1 MQQMKKKANQITNF
15 KYYLPYFIRGII
27 AFFIL
32 LALTLLIYFFELNT
46 PMTTISLLDGLL
58 IATVIGF
65 ATSLF
70 TYLVYSGSLNFVSY
84 GFSTFGS
91 IFNKNVNKKYK
102 DLKEYNEIKKME
114 RAGKTYYF
122 LSYIIVSSLY
132 LIALKQAPLL
142 EHFQQHLHL
151 DFRVPK
157 LQ

>member
-1 MQQMKKKANQITNF
+1 MKKKPNQITNF

-32 LALTLLIYFFELNT
+32 LAITLLIYFFELNT

-132 LIALKQAPLL
+132 LIALIAVFILFKTEVIL
-142 EHFQQHLHL
+142 
-151 DFRVPK
+151 
-157 LQ
+157 

>member
-1 MQQMKKKANQITNF
+1 MKKKANQITNF

-32 LALTLLIYFFELNT
+32 LAITLLVYFFELNT

-102 DLKEYNEIKKME
+102 DLKEYNEIKKIE

-132 LIALKQAPLL
+132 LIALIVVFILFKTDVIL
-142 EHFQQHLHL
+142 
-151 DFRVPK
+151 
-157 LQ
+157 

>member
-1 MQQMKKKANQITNF
+1 MKKKANQITNF

-102 DLKEYNEIKKME
+102 DLKEYNEIKKIE

-132 LIALKQAPLL
+132 LIALIIVFILFNTGVTL
-142 EHFQQHLHL
+142 
-151 DFRVPK
+151 
-157 LQ
+157 

>member
-1 MQQMKKKANQITNF
+1 MKKKANQITNF

-32 LALTLLIYFFELNT
+32 LAITLLIYFFELNT

-58 IATVIGF
+58 VATVIGF

-132 LIALKQAPLL
+132 LIALIVVFILFNTGAIL
-142 EHFQQHLHL
+142 
-151 DFRVPK
+151 
-157 LQ
+157 

>member
-1 MQQMKKKANQITNF
+1 MKKKANQITNF

-32 LALTLLIYFFELNT
+32 LAITLLVYFFELNT
-46 PMTTISLLDGLL
+46 SMTTISLLDGLL
-58 IATVIGF
+58 VATIIGF

-70 TYLVYSGSLNFVSY
+70 TYLIYSGSLNFVSY

-122 LSYIIVSSLY
+122 LSYIIASSLY
-132 LIALKQAPLL
+132 LIALIVVFILFKTEVIL
-142 EHFQQHLHL
+142 
-151 DFRVPK
+151 
-157 LQ
+157 

>member
-1 MQQMKKKANQITNF
+1 MKKKTNQITNF

-65 ATSLF
+65 ATALF
-70 TYLVYSGSLNFVSY
+70 TYLVYSGSFNFVSY

-102 DLKEYNEIKKME
+102 DLKEYNEIKKIE

-122 LSYIIVSSLY
+122 LSYILVSSLY
-132 LIALKQAPLL
+132 LIALIVVFILFKTEVIL
-142 EHFQQHLHL
+142 
-151 DFRVPK
+151 
-157 LQ
+157 

>member
-1 MQQMKKKANQITNF
+1 MKKKANQITNF

-58 IATVIGF
+58 VATVIGF

-102 DLKEYNEIKKME
+102 DLKEYNEIKKIE

-132 LIALKQAPLL
+132 LIALIVVFILFNTGVIL
-142 EHFQQHLHL
+142 
-151 DFRVPK
+151 
-157 LQ
+157 

>member
-1 MQQMKKKANQITNF
+1 MKKKANQITNF

-32 LALTLLIYFFELNT
+32 LAITLLIYFFELNT

-58 IATVIGF
+58 VATIIGF

-102 DLKEYNEIKKME
+102 DLKEYNEIKKIE

-132 LIALKQAPLL
+132 LIALIVVFILFKTGVIL
-142 EHFQQHLHL
+142 
-151 DFRVPK
+151 
-157 LQ
+157 

>member
-1 MQQMKKKANQITNF
+1 MKKKANQITNF

-32 LALTLLIYFFELNT
+32 LAMTLLIYFFELNT

-58 IATVIGF
+58 VATVIGF
-65 ATSLF
+65 AASLF

-102 DLKEYNEIKKME
+102 DLKEYNEIKKIE

-122 LSYIIVSSLY
+122 LSYILVSSLY
-132 LIALKQAPLL
+132 LIALIVVFILFKTEVIL
-142 EHFQQHLHL
+142 
-151 DFRVPK
+151 
-157 LQ
+157 

>member
-1 MQQMKKKANQITNF
+1 MKKKANQITNF

-27 AFFIL
+27 AFIIL
-32 LALTLLIYFFELNT
+32 LAIILLIYFFELNT

-58 IATVIGF
+58 VATVIGF

-102 DLKEYNEIKKME
+102 DLKEYNEIKKIE

-132 LIALKQAPLL
+132 LIALIVVFILFNTGVIL
-142 EHFQQHLHL
+142 
-151 DFRVPK
+151 
-157 LQ
+157 

>member
-1 MQQMKKKANQITNF
+1 MKKKANQITNF

-32 LALTLLIYFFELNT
+32 LAMTLLIYFFELNT

-58 IATVIGF
+58 IATVVGF

-102 DLKEYNEIKKME
+102 DLKEYNEIKKIE

-132 LIALKQAPLL
+132 LIALIVVFILFKTEVIL
-142 EHFQQHLHL
+142 
-151 DFRVPK
+151 
-157 LQ
+157 

>member
-1 MQQMKKKANQITNF
+1 MKKKANQITNF

-32 LALTLLIYFFELNT
+32 LAITLLIYFFELNT

-58 IATVIGF
+58 VATVIGF

-102 DLKEYNEIKKME
+102 DLKEYNEIKKIE

-122 LSYIIVSSLY
+122 LSYILVSSLY
-132 LIALKQAPLL
+132 LIALIVVFILFKTEVIL
-142 EHFQQHLHL
+142 
-151 DFRVPK
+151 
-157 LQ
+157 

>member
-1 MQQMKKKANQITNF
+1 MKKKENQITNF

-132 LIALKQAPLL
+132 LIALIVVFILFKTEVIL
-142 EHFQQHLHL
+142 
-151 DFRVPK
+151 
-157 LQ
+157 

>member
-1 MQQMKKKANQITNF
+1 MKKKANQITNF

-32 LALTLLIYFFELNT
+32 LAITLLIYFFELNT

-58 IATVIGF
+58 VATVVGF

-132 LIALKQAPLL
+132 LIALIIVFILFNTGVIL
-142 EHFQQHLHL
+142 
-151 DFRVPK
+151 
-157 LQ
+157 

>member
-1 MQQMKKKANQITNF
+1 MKKKANQITNF

-32 LALTLLIYFFELNT
+32 LAITLLIYFFELNT

-58 IATVIGF
+58 VATVVGF
-65 ATSLF
+65 TTSLF

-132 LIALKQAPLL
+132 LIALIVVFILFKTEVIL
-142 EHFQQHLHL
+142 
-151 DFRVPK
+151 
-157 LQ
+157 

>member
-1 MQQMKKKANQITNF
+1 MKKKANQITNF

-32 LALTLLIYFFELNT
+32 LAITLLIYFFELNT

-132 LIALKQAPLL
+132 LIVLIVVFILFKTEVILSYNIKIVL
-142 EHFQQHLHL
+142 IF
-151 DFRVPK
+151 
-157 LQ
+157 

>member
-1 MQQMKKKANQITNF
+1 MKKKANQITNF

-32 LALTLLIYFFELNT
+32 LAITLLIYFFELNT
-46 PMTTISLLDGLL
+46 PMTAISLLDGLL
-58 IATVIGF
+58 VATVIGF

-102 DLKEYNEIKKME
+102 DLKEYNEIKKIE

-132 LIALKQAPLL
+132 LIALIVVFILFKTEVIL
-142 EHFQQHLHL
+142 
-151 DFRVPK
+151 
-157 LQ
+157 

>member
-1 MQQMKKKANQITNF
+1 MKKKANQITNF

-58 IATVIGF
+58 VATVIGF

-132 LIALKQAPLL
+132 LIALIVVFILFKTEVIL
-142 EHFQQHLHL
+142 
-151 DFRVPK
+151 
-157 LQ
+157 

>member
-1 MQQMKKKANQITNF
+1 MKKKTNQITNF

-84 GFSTFGS
+84 GFSAFGS

-102 DLKEYNEIKKME
+102 DLKEYNEIKKIE
-114 RAGKTYYF
+114 
-122 LSYIIVSSLY
+122 I
-132 LIALKQAPLL
+132 
-142 EHFQQHLHL
+142 
-151 DFRVPK
+151 
-157 LQ
+157 

>member
-1 MQQMKKKANQITNF
+1 MKKKANQITNF

-32 LALTLLIYFFELNT
+32 LAITLLIYFFELNT

-132 LIALKQAPLL
+132 LIALIFVFILFKTEVILSYNIKIVL
-142 EHFQQHLHL
+142 IF
-151 DFRVPK
+151 
-157 LQ
+157 

>member
-1 MQQMKKKANQITNF
+1 MKKKENQITNF

-58 IATVIGF
+58 VATVIGF

-102 DLKEYNEIKKME
+102 DLKEYNEIKKIE

-132 LIALKQAPLL
+132 LIALIVVFILFNTGVIL
-142 EHFQQHLHL
+142 
-151 DFRVPK
+151 
-157 LQ
+157 

>member
-1 MQQMKKKANQITNF
+1 MKKKANQITNF

-32 LALTLLIYFFELNT
+32 LAITLLIYFFELNT

-58 IATVIGF
+58 ISTVVGF

-102 DLKEYNEIKKME
+102 DLKEYNEIKKIE

-132 LIALKQAPLL
+132 LIALIVVFILFKTEVIL
-142 EHFQQHLHL
+142 
-151 DFRVPK
+151 
-157 LQ
+157 

>member
-1 MQQMKKKANQITNF
+1 MKKKANQITNF

-32 LALTLLIYFFELNT
+32 LAITLLIYFFELNT

-58 IATVIGF
+58 VATVIGF

-132 LIALKQAPLL
+132 LIALIVVFILFNTGVIL
-142 EHFQQHLHL
+142 
-151 DFRVPK
+151 
-157 LQ
+157 

>member
-1 MQQMKKKANQITNF
+1 MKKKANQITNF

-32 LALTLLIYFFELNT
+32 LAMTLLIYFFELNT

-102 DLKEYNEIKKME
+102 DLKEYNEIKKIE

-122 LSYIIVSSLY
+122 LSYILVSSLY
-132 LIALKQAPLL
+132 LIALIVVFILFKTEVIL
-142 EHFQQHLHL
+142 
-151 DFRVPK
+151 
-157 LQ
+157 

>member
-1 MQQMKKKANQITNF
+1 MKKKANQITNF

-46 PMTTISLLDGLL
+46 PMTIISLLDGLL

-102 DLKEYNEIKKME
+102 DLKEYNEIKKIE

-132 LIALKQAPLL
+132 LIALIVVFILFKTEVIL
-142 EHFQQHLHL
+142 
-151 DFRVPK
+151 
-157 LQ
+157 

>member
-1 MQQMKKKANQITNF
+1 MKKKANQITNF

-32 LALTLLIYFFELNT
+32 LAITLLIYFFELNT
-46 PMTTISLLDGLL
+46 PKSTISLLDGLL
-58 IATVIGF
+58 VATIIGF

-132 LIALKQAPLL
+132 LIALIVVFILFKTEVIL
-142 EHFQQHLHL
+142 
-151 DFRVPK
+151 
-157 LQ
+157 

>member
-1 MQQMKKKANQITNF
+1 MKKKANQITNF

-32 LALTLLIYFFELNT
+32 LAITLLIYFFELNT

-58 IATVIGF
+58 VATIIGF

-70 TYLVYSGSLNFVSY
+70 IYLVYSGSLNFVFY

-91 IFNKNVNKKYK
+91 IFNKHVNKKYK

-132 LIALKQAPLL
+132 LIALIVVFILFKTEVIL
-142 EHFQQHLHL
+142 
-151 DFRVPK
+151 
-157 LQ
+157 

>member
-1 MQQMKKKANQITNF
+1 MKKKENQITNF
-15 KYYLPYFIRGII
+15 IYYLPYFIRGII

-102 DLKEYNEIKKME
+102 DLKEYNEIKKIE

-132 LIALKQAPLL
+132 LIALIVVFILFNTGVIL
-142 EHFQQHLHL
+142 
-151 DFRVPK
+151 
-157 LQ
+157 

>member
-1 MQQMKKKANQITNF
+1 MKKKANQITNF

-58 IATVIGF
+58 VATVIGF

-102 DLKEYNEIKKME
+102 DLKEYNEIKKIE

-132 LIALKQAPLL
+132 LIALIVVFILFKTEVIL
-142 EHFQQHLHL
+142 
-151 DFRVPK
+151 
-157 LQ
+157 

>member
-1 MQQMKKKANQITNF
+1 MKKKANQITNF

-58 IATVIGF
+58 VATVIGF

-132 LIALKQAPLL
+132 LITLIVVFILFKTEVIL
-142 EHFQQHLHL
+142 
-151 DFRVPK
+151 
-157 LQ
+157 

>member
-1 MQQMKKKANQITNF
+1 MKKKTNQITNF
-15 KYYLPYFIRGII
+15 KYYLPYLIRGII

-58 IATVIGF
+58 VATIIGF

-132 LIALKQAPLL
+132 LIALIVVFILFKTEVIL
-142 EHFQQHLHL
+142 
-151 DFRVPK
+151 
-157 LQ
+157 

>member
-1 MQQMKKKANQITNF
+1 MKKKENQITNF

-32 LALTLLIYFFELNT
+32 LAITLLIYFFELNT

-102 DLKEYNEIKKME
+102 DLKEYNEIKKIE

-132 LIALKQAPLL
+132 LIALIIVFILFNTGVIL
-142 EHFQQHLHL
+142 
-151 DFRVPK
+151 
-157 LQ
+157 

>member
-1 MQQMKKKANQITNF
+1 MKKKANQITNF

-32 LALTLLIYFFELNT
+32 LAITLLIYFFELNT

-132 LIALKQAPLL
+132 LIALIVVFILFKTEVIL
-142 EHFQQHLHL
+142 
-151 DFRVPK
+151 
-157 LQ
+157 

>member
-1 MQQMKKKANQITNF
+1 MKKKANQITNF

-32 LALTLLIYFFELNT
+32 LAITLLIYFFELNT

-58 IATVIGF
+58 ISTVVGF

-122 LSYIIVSSLY
+122 LSYILVSSLY
-132 LIALKQAPLL
+132 LIALIVVFILFKTEVIL
-142 EHFQQHLHL
+142 
-151 DFRVPK
+151 
-157 LQ
+157 

>member
-1 MQQMKKKANQITNF
+1 MKKKANQITNF

-58 IATVIGF
+58 VATVVGF

-122 LSYIIVSSLY
+122 LSYILVSSLY
-132 LIALKQAPLL
+132 LIALIVVFILFNTGVIL
-142 EHFQQHLHL
+142 
-151 DFRVPK
+151 
-157 LQ
+157 

>member
-1 MQQMKKKANQITNF
+1 MKKKANQITNF

-32 LALTLLIYFFELNT
+32 LALTLLIYFFDLNT
-46 PMTTISLLDGLL
+46 PMTIISLLDGLL
-58 IATVIGF
+58 IATVVGF

-102 DLKEYNEIKKME
+102 DLKEYNEIKKIE

-132 LIALKQAPLL
+132 LIALIVVFILFKTEVIL
-142 EHFQQHLHL
+142 
-151 DFRVPK
+151 
-157 LQ
+157 

>member
-1 MQQMKKKANQITNF
+1 MKKKENQITNF
-15 KYYLPYFIRGII
+15 IYYLPYFIRGII

-32 LALTLLIYFFELNT
+32 LAITLLIYFFELNT

-102 DLKEYNEIKKME
+102 DLKEYNEIKKIE

-132 LIALKQAPLL
+132 LIALIVVFILFKTEVIL
-142 EHFQQHLHL
+142 
-151 DFRVPK
+151 
-157 LQ
+157 

>member
-1 MQQMKKKANQITNF
+1 MKKKANQITNF

-32 LALTLLIYFFELNT
+32 LAITLLVYFFELNT

-58 IATVIGF
+58 IATVVGF

-102 DLKEYNEIKKME
+102 DLKEYNEIKKIE

-132 LIALKQAPLL
+132 LIALIVVFILFKTEVIL
-142 EHFQQHLHL
+142 
-151 DFRVPK
+151 
-157 LQ
+157 

>member
-1 MQQMKKKANQITNF
+1 MKKKANQITNF

-32 LALTLLIYFFELNT
+32 LAMTLLIYFFELNT

-58 IATVIGF
+58 IATVVGF

-102 DLKEYNEIKKME
+102 DLKEYNEIKKIE

-132 LIALKQAPLL
+132 LIALIVVFILFKTGVIL
-142 EHFQQHLHL
+142 
-151 DFRVPK
+151 
-157 LQ
+157 